1 MKNNKLILVLTVVL
15 ALLIFSGGV
24 FATPAE
30 DFAKGEAAGKKYFG
44 VDPSFTNY
52 DDAYRAYSKTDDYDK
67 EIIGVN
73 ESDFRD
79 GFKRG
84 YEDASKGDVDVK
96 YGKSLGD
103 SLGKT
108 AGLEDFQ
115 NGRDSDWKKAIP
127 SDRNIIRM
135 YNLDDMPDG
144 YDDAF
149 LTEFK
154 NAYRDSYNKAYEEA
168 LLDPPKVSMEQ
179 GLKDGEAAGKAMGV
193 LSAEKDYLYKNSMN
207 DERDLL
213 RDTEIRDLYRLNLG
227 NDEYEDAFIQS
238 FKREYKRAYNEKFRA
253 LSQSDSLI
261 KSVST
266 MLTPAGGDFS
276 AGDVNINLEPG
287 TFYMPLMVTINTR
300 NTDFY
305 TFGTHIR
312 ASEVYGIKLD
322 NPAGSLDDKHPITIS
337 FPYYGDKN
345 KAGLYKLVNN
355 GWSYVPSTVEDNII
369 SAKLPPS
376 TLSNRESVF
385 AVFMDNNIRVLT
397 DVRDHWAKEEIQT
410 MVRRNIITGYP
421 GRTYLDGTFK
431 PEQPVT
437 RAEFLILLS
446 RAEGWTLP
454 NYIANATYFKDYPQF
469 QSYGNIISYGLSK
482 GYIFGYTDRTF
493 RPYNPISYYE
503 VELIMGRVLGN
514 YNFKW
519 NTLAEQI
526 MFDKGYKS
534 QSFQNLDR
542 KITRAEVSYMLY
554 VFNQWRY

>member
-1 MKNNKLILVLTVVL
+1 
-15 ALLIFSGGV
+15 
-24 FATPAE
+24 
-30 DFAKGEAAGKKYFG
+30 
-44 VDPSFTNY
+44 
-52 DDAYRAYSKTDDYDK
+52 
-67 EIIGVN
+67 
-73 ESDFRD
+73 
-79 GFKRG
+79 
-84 YEDASKGDVDVK
+84 
-96 YGKSLGD
+96 
-103 SLGKT
+103 
-108 AGLEDFQ
+108 
-115 NGRDSDWKKAIP
+115 
-127 SDRNIIRM
+127 
-135 YNLDDMPDG
+135 
-144 YDDAF
+144 
-149 LTEFK
+149 
-154 NAYRDSYNKAYEEA
+154 
-168 LLDPPKVSMEQ
+168 MEQ

-213 RDTEIRDLYRLNLG
+213 RDTEIRDLYRLSLG

-276 AGDVNINLEPG
+276 AGDIKISLEPG

-322 NPAGSLDDKHPITIS
+322 NPAMTLDDKHLVTVS

-345 KAGLYKLVNN
+345 KAGLYKLVTN

-421 GRTYLDGTFK
+421 GRTHLDGTFK

-482 GYIFGYTDRTF
+482 GYIFGYPDRTF

-519 NTLAEQI
+519 NALAEQI